1 MRYNV
6 RQAFGGRHMEKKK
19 TKKKMRRKT
28 QRLLISILVGLL
40 LVVFLF
46 AGYKLYTIAHEY
58 RVAQRS
64 YNKLSDSC
72 VSDGDPSALPALPG
86 GDGSENSPDL
96 ADPSPISVDFDALL
110 AQNTDVKGWLY
121 SEGTVINYPVMQSL
135 DNDFY
140 LHRLYDKS
148 YNASGS
154 LFIDY
159 LCPGDFSGD
168 IAIIYGHHMNDGSMF
183 ASLGNYRNQE
193 YYEEHPV
200 MYLNTPNGNYRVD
213 LFSGFITA
221 ADSTVYTVRFANDE
235 AYQAYLLKMKA
246 FSDFECDVTPTVDDH
261 IIVLSTCTYEYNDA
275 RYVVFGKLTPTR

>member
-1 MRYNV
+1 
-6 RQAFGGRHMEKKK
+6 MEKKK
-19 TKKKMRRKT
+19 TKKGLSRKA
-28 QRLLISILVGLL
+28 QRILISVSVGLL

-58 RVAQRS
+58 RAAQRS
-64 YNKLSDSC
+64 YNKLSGSY
-72 VSDGDPSALPALPG
+72 VSASDPAALPQLP
-86 GDGSENSPDL
+86 DGSGQEGAQAGEL
-96 ADPSPISVDFDALL
+96 ADPSPISVDFSALQ

-135 DNDFY
+135 DNDYY
-140 LHRLYDKS
+140 LHRLYDRS

-159 LCPGDFSGD
+159 LCPGDFSGP

-183 ASLGNYRNQE
+183 ASLGNYRNQD
-193 YYEEHPV
+193 YYEAHPV

-221 ADSTVYTVRFANDE
+221 SDSTVYTVRFESDE

-246 FSDFECDVTPTVDDH
+246 FSDFESDVTPTVDDR
-261 IIVLSTCTYEYNDA
+261 IVVLSTCTYEYNDA